1 MASEQWLSNARG
13 TLDHIER
20 TQLGAVRKAADLMA
34 EAIAKGRVVH
44 TFGSGHA
51 HMPVEELYPRIG
63 GIVGFHPV
71 TYIGLT
77 YFTNIL
83 GDGGVFTLSWLERI
97 EGFAAQILKSHD
109 LRPGD
114 VMLLFSH
121 SGVNGVVID
130 MAIEAKK
137 RDMPVVAVTS
147 AKESAKKPTRHS
159 SGKRLYEHAD
169 LVIDTGLAAE
179 DAVVKIDGL
188 EDRVGPGSSLAF
200 ITVANL
206 ISCEVAKGLV
216 KRGVK
221 PFVNVSYNQPEQFAS
236 AEQHMDRAL
245 AEYRKRVLMRP

>member
-1 MASEQWLSNARG
+1 MASEQWLSNARA

-20 TQLGAVRKAADLMA
+20 TQIGAIRKAADVMA
-34 EAIAKGRVVH
+34 GAIAKGNLVH

-97 EGFAAQILKSHD
+97 EGLAAQILKSHE
-109 LRPGD
+109 LRSGD

-130 MAIEAKK
+130 MAIESKK
-137 RDMPVVAVTS
+137 RGMPVVAVTS
-147 AKESAKKPTRHS
+147 AAASAKKPTRHS
-159 SGKRLYEHAD
+159 SGKRLFEHAD
-169 LVIDTGLAAE
+169 HVIDTGLPAE
-179 DAVVKIDGL
+179 DAAVSVEGL
-188 EDRVGPGSSLAF
+188 KEKVGPGSSLAF

-216 KRGVK
+216 KRGAK

-236 AEQHMDRAL
+236 AEEHMDAML
-245 AEYRKRVLMRP
+245 GEYRKRVYGRA